1 MVWLSG
7 VLPGRRDGGGEQSM
21 SLLCLAWPRF
31 WNHAFPRGEGAGM
44 AMDSK
49 DSEGVLGKRCYFL
62 GLLLPWSSFPVF
74 PFSFPTQSSVRPL

>member
-1 MVWLSG
+1 
-7 VLPGRRDGGGEQSM
+7 
-21 SLLCLAWPRF
+21 
-31 WNHAFPRGEGAGM
+31 M